1 MVTPF
6 SAFLVAFAVVF
17 GVHFLYHKRH
27 DPERDLA
34 VGRSLLTAL
43 VVAGGFT
50 LLTTVVVG

>member
-17 GVHFLYHKRH
+17 AVHFLYHKRH
-27 DPERDLA
+27 APERDIA
-34 VGRSLLTAL
+34 VGKSLLTAA

-50 LLTTVVVG
+50 MLATVVAG